1 MSRKQPNFL
10 VIITDQHRADH
21 LSCMRNTVLKTPN
34 IDAIAAAGRAFEK
47 FYVLI
52 PICMPNCSTLFTGRM
67 PSVHGAHCN
76 GAPLAMSS
84 NTMTEMLRQS
94 TFKAIATGLT
104 AMAISLAMVP
114 SASAK
119 ELLYSLIAP
128 GHPLNQPVFGT
139 WADNVAKA
147 TEGRFTVKILDT
159 IAAPAPRLYDAIRT
173 GVVDS
178 GHTFIGFLA
187 QKSPLIQLRMLPL
200 IAPSAEANAVALSR
214 TYAKYFA
221 AKETLGGVKILG
233 FLSNPQGIMC
243 SLKGPIDSA
252 NVLKS
257 LKKWSLPGYA
267 AKAMQAMEVSVVA
280 GPATEMFALISKGT
294 VDGFNGISIGDAF
307 AFKVDKFA
315 KSCTTVKGG
324 VFTAVF
330 AVMINQSTWGAKLM
344 QAYQDGGSQ
353 VIVPSDA
360 FQAELTAKWQ
370 PMHQA
375 WIDMATAAGLNGQ
388 EVYDYYVAQI
398 ADASK

>member
-1 MSRKQPNFL
+1 
-10 VIITDQHRADH
+10 
-21 LSCMRNTVLKTPN
+21 
-34 IDAIAAAGRAFEK
+34 
-47 FYVLI
+47 
-52 PICMPNCSTLFTGRM
+52 
-67 PSVHGAHCN
+67 
-76 GAPLAMSS
+76 
-84 NTMTEMLRQS
+84 
-94 TFKAIATGLT
+94 
-104 AMAISLAMVP
+104 
-114 SASAK
+114 
-119 ELLYSLIAP
+119 
-128 GHPLNQPVFGT
+128 
-139 WADNVAKA
+139 
-147 TEGRFTVKILDT
+147 
-159 IAAPAPRLYDAIRT
+159 
-173 GVVDS
+173 
-178 GHTFIGFLA
+178 
-187 QKSPLIQLRMLPL
+187 
-200 IAPSAEANAVALSR
+200 
-214 TYAKYFA
+214 
-221 AKETLGGVKILG
+221 
-233 FLSNPQGIMC
+233 
-243 SLKGPIDSA
+243 
-252 NVLKS
+252 
-257 LKKWSLPGYA
+257 
-267 AKAMQAMEVSVVA
+267 MQAMEVSVVA

>member
-1 MSRKQPNFL
+1 MILYPTK
-10 VIITDQHRADH
+10 
-21 LSCMRNTVLKTPN
+21 
-34 IDAIAAAGRAFEK
+34 
-47 FYVLI
+47 
-52 PICMPNCSTLFTGRM
+52 
-67 PSVHGAHCN
+67 
-76 GAPLAMSS
+76 
-84 NTMTEMLRQS
+84 S

-233 FLSNPQGIMC
+233 FLSNPKGIMC
-243 SLKGPIDSA
+243 SLKGPVDSA
-252 NVLKS
+252 NALKS
-257 LKKWSLPGYA
+257 LKMWSLPGYA
-267 AKAMQAMEVSVVA
+267 AKAMQAMDVSVVA